1 MQEIW
6 RKESKHVHFH
16 LYQELVDIWSL
27 KHILDLVSDKL
38 SLCNFTVRLYLLK
51 FLNFSVNCFEAVTDA
66 IEKLLE
72 VQSSQDEAV
81 IISLV

>member
-1 MQEIW
+1 MLKPDIRMQEIW

-38 SLCNFTVRLYLLK
+38 SLCNFTVRK
-51 FLNFSVNCFEAVTDA
+51 IGGKVKKVTD
-66 IEKLLE
+66 
-72 VQSSQDEAV
+72 D
-81 IISLV
+81 